1 MHWVHLLSGRPPVRI
16 WPGVPY
22 KTPQDGEFPHPAVF
36 FAVWGAFLKK
46 MTKICE
52 KSLVLF
58 RLRCYDMRIHVY
70 AEPPMGGYRFI

>member
-1 MHWVHLLSGRPPVRI
+1 MKSLVFPRIFLHCVALGFIVSGLLLSGRPPVRI

-52 KSLVLF
+52 KRPYAFSAAVL
-58 RLRCYDMRIHVY
+58 
-70 AEPPMGGYRFI
+70 